1 MFQGKSYY
9 LVVHNANWMPLR
21 CFRTRMLLSFLWCR
35 VYVQLA
41 SSSSMCTLTDRKLYP
56 ITIYSWRWEKS
67 SPEIH
72 NSKPNVLELVMK
84 TKVCHCC
91 QTDCVLQLF
100 YRIISHH
107 YTCVWWWLISLLA
120 NPHHILDS
128 QWNHFDNHG
137 WPMICGFIQHCNAQ
151 AVVKGPYTMNL
162 QSWSM

>member
-1 MFQGKSYY
+1 MFQNQNAAKLPMMSCVCATRIIIKHVY
-9 LVVHNANWMPLR
+9 LDWSQTLPYNNI
-21 CFRTRMLLSFLWCR
+21 LL
-35 VYVQLA
+35 
-41 SSSSMCTLTDRKLYP
+41 TLG
-56 ITIYSWRWEKS
+56 KS

-72 NSKPNVLELVMK
+72 NSKPKVLELVMK

-107 YTCVWWWLISLLA
+107 HTCVWWWLISLLA

-151 AVVKGPYTMNL
+151 AVVEGPYTMNL